1 MNLDDKVV
9 RDFGEEW
16 EKFNFL
22 SQEDLH
28 SLKNQFEK
36 YIGPIPKEILTSYE
50 LVAADFGAGTGRW
63 SYFLKDFCRKL
74 YVLEPSEKAF
84 YVSQKRF
91 HQESKVILLNESVE
105 QNSIPD
111 NSLDLAIS
119 LGVLHH
125 IPDTQSAIASVCMK
139 IKPGGFFLGYL
150 YYALEN
156 KPIFY
161 RVIWR
166 LSDLLRKSISRFP
179 KKLKF
184 VLAELIAITL
194 YFPLARLSK
203 LVSKIGIP
211 SGGIPLHHYA
221 NLSFTV
227 MRNDALDRFGTTLEH
242 RFTKQDIEKMLAS
255 ADFDISTLKFSD
267 SEPFW
272 TFAVQKKS

>member
-1 MNLDDKVV
+1 MNLDGKVV

-16 EKFNFL
+16 EKFDFL
-22 SQEDLH
+22 NEVDLA
-28 SLKNQFEK
+28 SLRNQFQN
-36 YIGPIPKEILTSYE
+36 YIKPIPKEVFSSRE
-50 LVAADFGAGTGRW
+50 LIAADFGAGTGRW
-63 SYFLKDFCRKL
+63 SYFLKDFCKKL

-91 HQESKVILLNESVE
+91 HQEPKVVLLNESVE

-111 NSLDLAIS
+111 NTLDLAIS

-125 IPDTQSAIASVCMK
+125 IPDTQSAIASVCRK

-156 KPIFY
+156 KPLYY
-161 RVIWR
+161 RSIWR
-166 LSDLLRKSISRFP
+166 LSDFVRKRISRFP
-179 KKLKF
+179 KKIKF
-184 VLAELIAITL
+184 ILAELIAITL

-203 LVSKIGIP
+203 LVSKIGIS
-211 SGGIPLHHYA
+211 SGGVPLHHYK

-227 MRNDALDRFGTTLEH
+227 MRNDALDRFGTTLEQ
-242 RFTKQDIEKMLAS
+242 RFTKQDIEKMLTLAN
-255 ADFDISTLKFSD
+255 FDISTLKFSD

-272 TFAVQKKS
+272 TFAVQKRS